1 MNGKQTVDPRTRKT
15 KRAIRN
21 AFAQLLSEKDMDE
34 ITVRDIAALAEINR
48 KTFYR
53 YYSGIYKL
61 IDEIEDDI
69 VRSFESVLGEIDFK
83 YELKNPYLL
92 FERLTAVINT
102 DIDFYGYLLSVEKN
116 ASLVTKVTAMVKE
129 HTKKAIM
136 EQIEMDEDFAD
147 VVLEYAI
154 TGMIAVYQQWF
165 VSGRRDSIGRL
176 SDIINVLS
184 FQGIIGALEEYHNNR
199 FGNLPKKPHPDSST
213 DTPSK

>member
-1 MNGKQTVDPRTRKT
+1 MNENRTVDPRTRKT

-34 ITVRDIAALAEINR
+34 ITVRDIAELAEINR

-53 YYSGIYKL
+53 YYSGIYQV

-69 VRSFESVLGEIDFK
+69 VQSFESVLGDINFR
-83 YELKNPYLL
+83 YELKNPYLI

-102 DIDFYGYLLSVEKN
+102 DIDFYGHLLSVQKN
-116 ASLVTKVTAMVKE
+116 ASLVTKVIAMVKE

-136 EQIEMDEDFAD
+136 EQIEIDEDFAD
-147 VVLEYAI
+147 VILEYSI

-165 VSGRRDSIGRL
+165 ISGRRDSIGRL

-184 FQGIIGALEEYHNNR
+184 FQGFTGALEEYNNNR
-199 FGNLPKKPHPDSST
+199 FGIVHKKEINHNSKDSL
-213 DTPSK
+213 

>member
-1 MNGKQTVDPRTRKT
+1 MNENRTVDPRTRKT

-34 ITVRDIAALAEINR
+34 ITVRDIAELAEINR

-53 YYSGIYKL
+53 YYSGIYQV

-69 VRSFESVLGEIDFK
+69 VQSFESVLGDIDFR
-83 YELKNPYLL
+83 YELKNPYLI

-102 DIDFYGYLLSVEKN
+102 DIDFYGHLLSVQKN
-116 ASLVTKVTAMVKE
+116 ASLVTKVIAMAKE

-136 EQIEMDEDFAD
+136 EQIEIDEDFAD
-147 VVLEYAI
+147 VILEYSI

-165 VSGRRDSIGRL
+165 ISGRRDSIGRL

-184 FQGIIGALEEYHNNR
+184 FQGFTGALEEYNNNR
-199 FGNLPKKPHPDSST
+199 FGIVQKKEINHNSKDSL
-213 DTPSK
+213 

>member
-1 MNGKQTVDPRTRKT
+1 MNENRAIDPRTRKT

-34 ITVRDIAALAEINR
+34 ITVRDIAELAEINR

-53 YYSGIYKL
+53 YYSGIYQV

-69 VRSFESVLGEIDFK
+69 VQSFESVLGDIDFR
-83 YELKNPYLL
+83 YELKNPYLF

-102 DIDFYGYLLSVEKN
+102 DIDFYGYLLSVQKN

-129 HTKKAIM
+129 HAKKAIL
-136 EQIEMDEDFAD
+136 EQIEIDEDFAD
-147 VVLEYAI
+147 VILEYSI
-154 TGMIAVYQQWF
+154 TGMIAVYHQWF
-165 VSGRRDSIGRL
+165 ISGRRDSIGRL

-184 FQGIIGALEEYHNNR
+184 FQGFTGALDEYNNNR
-199 FGNLPKKPHPDSST
+199 FGIVQKKEVNHSSIDSL
-213 DTPSK
+213 

>member
-1 MNGKQTVDPRTRKT
+1 MNENRTVDPRTRKT

-34 ITVRDIAALAEINR
+34 ITVRDIAELAEINR

-53 YYSGIYKL
+53 YYSGIYQV

-69 VRSFESVLGEIDFK
+69 VQSFESVLGDIDFR
-83 YELKNPYLL
+83 YELKNPYLI

-102 DIDFYGYLLSVEKN
+102 DIDFYGHLLSVQKN
-116 ASLVTKVTAMVKE
+116 ASLVTKVIARVKE

-136 EQIEMDEDFAD
+136 EQIEIDEDFAD
-147 VVLEYAI
+147 VILEYSI

-165 VSGRRDSIGRL
+165 ISGRRDSIGRL

-184 FQGIIGALEEYHNNR
+184 FQGFTGALEEYNNNR
-199 FGNLPKKPHPDSST
+199 FGIVQKKEINHSSIDSL
-213 DTPSK
+213 